1 MVTFL
6 RVDAEEP
13 RGEWEECRMLL
24 FERDGYGTALCVPFA
39 RRLHGTVAFGH
50 VGRILNEKG
59 NVLVRARDILFDV
72 LRSCLGANKVRRVK
86 RVKFAHGRPNCDAS

>member
-6 RVDAEEP
+6 RVGAEEP
-13 RGEWEECRMLL
+13 RGEWEECRMLP
-24 FERDGYGTALCVPFA
+24 FESDGYDTALGMPCA
-39 RRLHGTVAFGH
+39 RRLHGAVAFGH

-59 NVLVRARDILFDV
+59 NVLVKARDILFDL
-72 LRSCLGANKVRRVK
+72 LRSCLGANKVTGVK

>member
-6 RVDAEEP
+6 RVGAEEP

-24 FERDGYGTALCVPFA
+24 FESDGWHTALCAPFA
-39 RRLHGTVAFGH
+39 RRLHGIVAFGH

-59 NVLVRARDILFDV
+59 NVLFRARDILFDL
-72 LRSCLGANKVRRVK
+72 LRSCLGANRMTSVK
-86 RVKFAHGRPNCDAS
+86 REKFAHGRPNCDAS